1 MRNPKNDEWFLML
14 INGFIYLLGTCFK
27 AQD

>member
-1 MRNPKNDEWFLML
+1 MRNPENDEWFLML